1 MKLPEVYQRLLAIN
15 GEAHALASYQ
25 VAYHALAAALHA
37 ANDDHDEPGV
47 LRVKKLAE
55 EQIEWIDTH
64 DSAHP
69 VATASAAERGHASV
83 YAMLAQQAKAM
94 ALMLRRPHHAP

>member
-1 MKLPEVYQRLLAIN
+1 MKPRDVYQQLLAIN
-15 GEAHALASYQ
+15 SEAHTSASYE

-37 ANDDHDEPGV
+37 AHGAHDEPGV

-55 EQIEWIDTH
+55 EQIEWIDAH

-69 VATASAAERGHASV
+69 LATASAAERGHATV
-83 YAMLAQQAKAM
+83 YAMLAQQANAM
-94 ALMLRRPHHAP
+94 ALMLRGPQHAH